1 MQMEG
6 VAVEG
11 HYATVGIIKTVS
23 VLTSLS
29 LHSLLK
35 GKMRDTNLH
44 NTCGEPDGLYG
55 KFEGIPLLLLLQ
67 DIFGVGTSPKCSC
80 KG

>member
-1 MQMEG
+1 M
-6 VAVEG
+6 EG
-11 HYATVGIIKTVS
+11 HYGNSRDYKDCECTD
-23 VLTSLS
+23 LFSLS

-35 GKMRDTNLH
+35 AKMRDTNLY
-44 NTCGEPDGLYG
+44 NSCGEPDGLYG
-55 KFEGIPLLLLLQ
+55 RFEGIPLLLLLQ